1 MALDAVLLDVLK
13 RHCSALGDTFT
24 AQGGSKV
31 LCRPSNRVVF
41 AKTGRADQVLGE
53 AESLDAMYRASQAA
67 GHKET
72 LIPTIHAF
80 GKTQDGSRGF
90 LVTDYKDLQSSLGKQ
105 AQRTL
110 GRKLAEMHRHGTSD
124 NGMYG
129 FSRPT
134 HCGETEQDNTWTAS
148 WPEFWADRRIGD
160 LVRRSGDAELA
171 KLEVQL
177 REKVY
182 PLIFN
187 DEAMR
192 SVRPSIIHGDL
203 WSGNSGTDHDTGEP
217 IIFDPSSSYSHN
229 EAELGIMRMFGGYSS
244 DFFDSYHEVMPKA
257 QPYYAERIEM
267 YEAYHHLNHF
277 VIFGGSYKSGTVR
290 IFKKLI
296 AWAEKE

>member
-67 GHKET
+67 GHQET

-134 HCGETEQDNTWTAS
+134 HCGETVSQLGPISSAGS
-148 WPEFWADRRIGD
+148 RSCLSPPSRAPPSLYLSFFFP
-160 LVRRSGDAELA
+160 LV
-171 KLEVQL
+171 VL
-177 REKVY
+177 RLLGERGFGLRP
-182 PLIFN
+182 PLPPL
-187 DEAMR
+187 R
-192 SVRPSIIHGDL
+192 
-203 WSGNSGTDHDTGEP
+203 T
-217 IIFDPSSSYSHN
+217 
-229 EAELGIMRMFGGYSS
+229 
-244 DFFDSYHEVMPKA
+244 
-257 QPYYAERIEM
+257 
-267 YEAYHHLNHF
+267 
-277 VIFGGSYKSGTVR
+277 
-290 IFKKLI
+290 
-296 AWAEKE
+296 